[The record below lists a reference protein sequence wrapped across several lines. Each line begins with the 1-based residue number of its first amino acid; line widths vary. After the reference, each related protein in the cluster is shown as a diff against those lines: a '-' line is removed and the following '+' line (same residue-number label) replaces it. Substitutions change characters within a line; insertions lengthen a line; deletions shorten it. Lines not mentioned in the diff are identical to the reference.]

1 MLDIKTEEIIQV
13 FADQSDAARWLI
25 QEGKTTIK
33 DSQKI
38 SYIIGRVARGLRK
51 SAYSYKW
58 KSI

>member
-1 MLDIKTEEIIQV
+1 MIDLQTNKILKT

-25 QEGKTTIK
+25 QENKTTITNT
-33 DSQKI
+33 QKI

-51 SAYSYKW
+51 TAYGYGW